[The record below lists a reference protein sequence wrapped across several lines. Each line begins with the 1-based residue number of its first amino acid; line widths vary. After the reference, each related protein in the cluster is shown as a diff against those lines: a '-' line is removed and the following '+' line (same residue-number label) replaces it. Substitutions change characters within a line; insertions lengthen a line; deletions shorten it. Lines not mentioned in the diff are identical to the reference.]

1 MKLSV
6 SLYSC
11 NPLIRD
17 GKMDIYDVM
26 SFFKECGVK
35 YVELVDMYI
44 KEEGELPKIK
54 AFLDENGMQVS
65 SYSASNE
72 FVLGSEAERQ
82 ESIAHLKA
90 CCDIARYFGT
100 DIVRVFAGNMDAAGT
115 LSYDDCARKIIDGFR
130 QCIKTAEEKRRIFL
144 P

>member
-72 FVLGSEAERQ
+72 FVLGSEASGR
-82 ESIAHLKA
+82 KA
-90 CCDIARYFGT
+90 SRT
-100 DIVRVFAGNMDAAGT
+100 
-115 LSYDDCARKIIDGFR
+115 
-130 QCIKTAEEKRRIFL
+130 
-144 P
+144 